1 MGEGADDAGGVF
13 DDTIAQMMEEL
24 QTQTVKLLILTPNGR
39 NETGY
44 NQDRF
49 LFNSKMNH
57 YKQLQQFQFLGINID
72 CDYFTILFTIF
83 IYFIRNAFWCCYK
96 N

>member
-24 QTQTVKLLILTPNGR
+24 QTQTIKLLILTPNGR

-49 LFNSKMNH
+49 LFNSKMKR
-57 YKQLQQFQFLGINID
+57 YKQLQQFQFLGMCINHYYYIN
-72 CDYFTILFTIF
+72 L
-83 IYFIRNAFWCCYK
+83 NV
-96 N
+96 

>member
-1 MGEGADDAGGVF
+1 
-13 DDTIAQMMEEL
+13 MMEEL

-49 LFNSKMNH
+49 LFNSKMNN
-57 YKQLQQFQFLGINID
+57 YKQIQQFQFLGVQ
-72 CDYFTILFTIF
+72 YYL
-83 IYFIRNAFWCCYK
+83 
-96 N
+96 

>member
-57 YKQLQQFQFLGINID
+57 YKQLQQFQFLGMNID
-72 CDYFTILFTIF
+72 LNNIIYFNYF
-83 IYFIRNAFWCCYK
+83 IYLFYK
-96 N
+96 ECFLVLL

>member
-1 MGEGADDAGGVF
+1 MKLVGEGADDAGGVF

-24 QTQTVKLLILTPNGR
+24 QSLTVKLLILTPNGR

-49 LFNSKMNH
+49 LFNSKMNQ
-57 YKQLQQFQFLGINID
+57 YKQLQQFQFLGMCIIS
-72 CDYFTILFTIF
+72 
-83 IYFIRNAFWCCYK
+83 
-96 N
+96 

>member
-1 MGEGADDAGGVF
+1 LVGEGADDAGGVF

-24 QTQTVKLLILTPNGR
+24 QTLTVKLLILTPNGR

-49 LFNSKMNH
+49 LFNSKMNRFKH
-57 YKQLQQFQFLGINID
+57 LQQFQFLGIYHNFISLNLNI
-72 CDYFTILFTIF
+72 
-83 IYFIRNAFWCCYK
+83 
-96 N
+96 

>member
-24 QTQTVKLLILTPNGR
+24 QTQTIKLLVLTPNGR

-44 NQDRF
+44 NQDRY
-49 LFNSKMNH
+49 LFNSKMKHN
-57 YKQLQQFQFLGINID
+57 KQLLLFQFLGMYIII
-72 CDYFTILFTIF
+72 YILD
-83 IYFIRNAFWCCYK
+83 
-96 N
+96 

>member
-24 QTQTVKLLILTPNGR
+24 QTQTVKLLVLTPNGR

-44 NQDRF
+44 NQDRY
-49 LFNSKMNH
+49 LFNSKMKRN
-57 YKQLQQFQFLGINID
+57 KQLLLFQFLGM
-72 CDYFTILFTIF
+72 CTI
-83 IYFIRNAFWCCYK
+83 Y
-96 N
+96 

>member
-39 NETGY
+39 AKAGY

-57 YKQLQQFQFLGINID
+57 FKQLQQFQFLG
-72 CDYFTILFTIF
+72 T
-83 IYFIRNAFWCCYK
+83 
-96 N
+96 

>member
-24 QTQTVKLLILTPNGR
+24 QSLTVKLLILTPNGR

-49 LFNSKMNH
+49 LFNSKMIH
-57 YKQLQQFQFLGINID
+57 YKQLQQFQFLGI
-72 CDYFTILFTIF
+72 LL
-83 IYFIRNAFWCCYK
+83 
-96 N
+96 

>member
-1 MGEGADDAGGVF
+1 VGEGADDAGGVF
-13 DDTIAQMMEEL
+13 DDTNAQMMEEL

-49 LFNSKMNH
+49 IFNSKMNH
-57 YKQLQQFQFLGINID
+57 FKQLQQFQFLGMSF
-72 CDYFTILFTIF
+72 YLFI
-83 IYFIRNAFWCCYK
+83 
-96 N
+96 

>member
-57 YKQLQQFQFLGINID
+57 FKHLQQFQFLGR
-72 CDYFTILFTIF
+72 YLYLFNL
-83 IYFIRNAFWCCYK
+83 IYCVLTFL
-96 N
+96 

>member
-24 QTQTVKLLILTPNGR
+24 ETQTVKLLILTPNGR

-49 LFNSKMNH
+49 LFNSKMNS
-57 YKQLQQFQFLGINID
+57 YKHLLQFQFLGM
-72 CDYFTILFTIF
+72 YFCHRNRFKIL
-83 IYFIRNAFWCCYK
+83 CK
-96 N
+96 

>member
-57 YKQLQQFQFLGINID
+57 YKQLQQFQFLGINN
-72 CDYFTILFTIF
+72 
-83 IYFIRNAFWCCYK
+83 IYI
-96 N
+96 

>member
-24 QTQTVKLLILTPNGR
+24 QSQTVKLLVLTPNGR

-44 NQDRF
+44 NQDRY
-49 LFNSKMNH
+49 LFNSKMKRN
-57 YKQLQQFQFLGINID
+57 KQLLLFQFLGMD
-72 CDYFTILFTIF
+72 TIYLI
-83 IYFIRNAFWCCYK
+83 K
-96 N
+96 